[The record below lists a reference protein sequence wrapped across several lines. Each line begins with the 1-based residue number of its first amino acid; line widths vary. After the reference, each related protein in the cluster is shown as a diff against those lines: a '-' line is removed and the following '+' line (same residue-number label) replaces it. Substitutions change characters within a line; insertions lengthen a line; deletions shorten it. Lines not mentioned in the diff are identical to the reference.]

1 MRLCMHDN
9 ELSLEILHQI
19 QESAQ
24 KVVQRFQT
32 IGKPNDFTD
41 TSNGVEKMDAICMML
56 IVIGESLKKLD
67 KVTDNNLLSKYPDVD
82 WKKAK
87 GMRDIIT
94 HHYADI
100 NADTVFFT
108 CKRKI
113 PDLLG
118 TIQKIIKDLKV

>member
-1 MRLCMHDN
+1 MHDN

-41 TSNGVEKMDAICMML
+41 TSNGVEKMDAICMRL

-67 KVTDNNLLSKYPDVD
+67 KVTDNNYH
-82 WKKAK
+82 
-87 GMRDIIT
+87 G
-94 HHYADI
+94 
-100 NADTVFFT
+100 
-108 CKRKI
+108 
-113 PDLLG
+113 
-118 TIQKIIKDLKV
+118 

>member
-1 MRLCMHDN
+1 MRDN
-9 ELSLEILHQI
+9 ELLLEILHQI

-24 KVVQRFQT
+24 KVIQRFQ
-32 IGKPNDFTD
+32 IIHNPNDFTD
-41 TSNGVEKMDAICMML
+41 TSDGVEKMDAICMML

-67 KVTDNNLLSKYPDVD
+67 KITDYDLLSKYPDVD

-113 PDLLG
+113 PGLLE
-118 TIQKIIKDLKV
+118 TIQKIINELKA

>member
-1 MRLCMHDN
+1 MHDN
-9 ELSLEILHQI
+9 ELILEILHQI
-19 QESAQ
+19 QKSAQ
-24 KVVQRFQT
+24 KVVQRFQV
-32 IGKPNDFTD
+32 ISKPNDFTD
-41 TSNGVEKMDAICMML
+41 TPTGVEKMDAICMML

-67 KVTDNNLLSKYPDVD
+67 TMTDNKLLSKYPDID

-100 NADTVFFT
+100 NAETVFFT
-108 CKRKI
+108 CKKKI

-118 TIQKIIKDLKV
+118 TIQKIINDLKV

>member
-1 MRLCMHDN
+1 MRDN
-9 ELSLEILHQI
+9 ELILEILHQI

-24 KVVQRFQT
+24 KVIQRFQ
-32 IGKPNDFTD
+32 IISKPNDFTD
-41 TSNGVEKMDAICMML
+41 TLNGVEKMDAICMML

-67 KVTDNNLLSKYPDVD
+67 KLTDNDLLSKYPDID

-118 TIQKIIKDLKV
+118 TIQKIINDLKV

>member
-1 MRLCMHDN
+1 MHDK
-9 ELSLEILHQI
+9 ELILEILHQV

-24 KVVQRFQT
+24 KVVQRFQKIRT
-32 IGKPNDFTD
+32 PNDFTD
-41 TSNGVEKMDAICMML
+41 TSDGVEKMDAICMML

-67 KVTDNNLLSKYPDVD
+67 KVTGNDLLSKYPDVD

-100 NADTVFFT
+100 NPDTVFFT

-113 PDLLG
+113 PGLLG
-118 TIQKIIKDLKV
+118 TIQKIINDLKV

>member
-1 MRLCMHDN
+1 MRDT
-9 ELSLEILHQI
+9 ELILEILHQI
-19 QESAQ
+19 QDASQ
-24 KVVQRFQT
+24 KVVQRFQL
-32 IGKPNDFTD
+32 ISKPNDFTD
-41 TSNGVEKMDAICMML
+41 TSAGVEKMDAICMML

-67 KVTDNNLLSKYPDVD
+67 KVTNNHLLSKYPDVD

-113 PDLLG
+113 PDLLK
-118 TIQKIIKDLKV
+118 TIQKIIHDLTP

>member
-1 MRLCMHDN
+1 MRDN
-9 ELSLEILHQI
+9 ELLLEILHQI

-24 KVVQRFQT
+24 KIIQRFQ
-32 IGKPNDFTD
+32 IIHSPNDFTD
-41 TSNGVEKMDAICMML
+41 TSGGVEKMDAICMML

-67 KVTDNNLLSKYPDVD
+67 KITDYDLLSKYPDVD

-113 PDLLG
+113 PGLLD
-118 TIQKIIKDLKV
+118 TIQKIINDLKA

>member
-1 MRLCMHDN
+1 MRDN
-9 ELSLEILHQI
+9 ELLLEILHQI

-24 KVVQRFQT
+24 KIIQRFQ
-32 IGKPNDFTD
+32 IIHSPNDFTD
-41 TSNGVEKMDAICMML
+41 TSDGVEKMDAICMML

-67 KVTDNNLLSKYPDVD
+67 KITDYDLLSKYPDVD

-113 PDLLG
+113 PGLLD
-118 TIQKIIKDLKV
+118 TIQKIINDLKA